1 MSTGKQNDEQ
11 HQQEGALIDAT
22 ELERLLERSLPVD
35 EIVHCIAYGSGV
47 FAQQSNMAT
56 PNVVDLIVVVRDTY
70 QFHRSN
76 LQQNP
81 AHYAGSP
88 LMLCRDPAR
97 CITSFQ
103 RHNLEFNHWLRNP
116 KFYFNLCENNLKY
129 GVVQKEDFLEDLQK
143 WKYLYGAGRCH
154 KPVLTFVKHDDEI
167 EEAQE
172 KKNLPGAVSAA
183 LLLSESDTLSPVE
196 LFTRIAGLSYAGDPR
211 MQVMAEDPKKV
222 ESLVKS
228 PGQLQR
234 FSQLYEESIHELEKQ
249 GIVNRLSNTDEIK
262 HQRIEWDARNPRV
275 REILRKNIP
284 FPVTQT
290 SNLQERLRSTVAAA
304 ARYQSM
310 KGLITAGLGKSLA
323 YATRKLS
330 KGLLRR

>member
-1 MSTGKQNDEQ
+1 MSTGNQNDEQ
-11 HQQEGALIDAT
+11 QQEGALIDAT
-22 ELERLLERSLPVD
+22 ELQRLLERSLPVD
-35 EIVHCIAYGSGV
+35 EIVHCFAYGSGV
-47 FAQQSNMAT
+47 FAQQSNVAT

-88 LMLCRDPAR
+88 LMWCFDPAR

-103 RHNLEFNHWLRNP
+103 RHELKFYHWLRNP
-116 KFYFNLCENNLKY
+116 KFYFNLCENNLKD
-129 GVVQKEDFLEDLQK
+129 GVVQKEDFLEDLQQ

-154 KPVLTFVKHDDEI
+154 KPVLTFVEHDDEI
-167 EEAQE
+167 AEAQE
-172 KKNLPGAVSAA
+172 TMNLPGALAAA
-183 LLLSESDTLSPVE
+183 LLLSESDTLSCVE

-211 MQVMAEDPKKV
+211 MQVGAEDPKKV
-222 ESLVKS
+222 ESLVRS
-228 PGQLQR
+228 PGQLRR
-234 FSQLYEESIHELEKQ
+234 FSQLYQRSIEELEKQ
-249 GIVNRLSNTDEIK
+249 GIVNRLRYTDEVN
-262 HQRIEWDARNPRV
+262 HQRIEWDIRNPRA
-275 REILRKNIP
+275 REILWKNIP
-284 FPVTQT
+284 FSVTQN

-310 KGLITAGLGKSLA
+310 KGLITAGFGKSLA